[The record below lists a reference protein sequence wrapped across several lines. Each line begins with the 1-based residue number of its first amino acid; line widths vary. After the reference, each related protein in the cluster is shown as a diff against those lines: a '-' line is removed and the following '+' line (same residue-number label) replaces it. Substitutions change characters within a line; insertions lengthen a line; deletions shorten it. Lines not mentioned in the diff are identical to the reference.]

1 MKITKITPIVTMPI
15 DGLPWLFVQIDTDEG
30 ISGIGECTDYYSN
43 GHLVRGINALEPVIL
58 GMEAGQIENIWQTI
72 FHRFDDLNGRGYVSH
87 LISAIDIALWD
98 IKGKSLGVPIYEL
111 LGGPVR
117 DRVPLYTHVQ
127 DFNSGAGGPDT
138 VAKAAKMTKDAGY
151 EAIKTDPFPTLCL
164 THKSGFECLTDKKK
178 NAGVK
183 TTVMHCSNSYEF
195 SGPSEVERLTPR
207 SIRESVEWMD
217 AIRSAVGSDFELM
230 VDAHARFD
238 VASAISA
245 GKALERFDLTWL
257 EEPIHVENHNALRQV
272 RENVNIPL
280 CVGERHFTRWDYIE
294 ILNKRLVDYIMPDVA
309 WCGGISELRRIAA
322 QAEVQ
327 YIRISPHDALGPVSI
342 AAGFQVCMTTPNLY
356 RQECLH
362 TWFDTFEQIIT
373 PMFNVKNG
381 SILPNGLPGLGME
394 LKMDYVEKYRVHPDT
409 QTYLNINANSVQD
422 ATGTWLR

>member
-72 FHRFDDLNGRGYVSH
+72 FHRFDDLNGRGYISH

-127 DFNSGAGGPDT
+127 DFNSGAGGPDA
-138 VAKAAKMTKDAGY
+138 VATAAKMTKEAGY
-151 EAIKTDPFPTLCL
+151 EAIKTDPFP
-164 THKSGFECLTDKKK
+164 SQ
-178 NAGVK
+178 
-183 TTVMHCSNSYEF
+183 SNSSSGF
-195 SGPSEVERLTPR
+195 SGPAEVERLDPKGL
-207 SIRESVEWMD
+207 RESVEWME

-245 GKALERFDLTWL
+245 GRALERFDLTWL

-280 CVGERHFTRWDYIE
+280 CVGERHFTRWDYTE
-294 ILNKRLVDYIMPDVA
+294 ILNERLVDYIMPDVA

-381 SILPNGLPGLGME
+381 SILPNGQPGLGME
-394 LKMDYVEKYRVHPDT
+394 LRMDYVEKYRVHPDT